1 LPWPLAFAIV
11 DEEVKMERRHFI
23 KTSTAGVLG
32 LIGSQTLVGSW
43 AEAKEEKKAA
53 PEAAK
58 DYNSVIAH
66 CLATGEAC
74 VGYCMS
80 ELANG
85 NKEMAECNRTVQEML
100 ALCGALLKLNAYKS
114 EHVKELAKI
123 SAQAC
128 DTCAAACKKHSP
140 HWAHGMHLICKSCY
154 EACLECS
161 KACKAMAA

>member
-1 LPWPLAFAIV
+1 M
-11 DEEVKMERRHFI
+11 KRRHFI

-53 PEAAK
+53 PAAATK
-58 DYNSVIAH
+58 DYNAIIAH

-80 ELANG
+80 EFANG

-100 ALCGALLKLNAYKS
+100 ALCEALLKLNAYNSAHTKA
-114 EHVKELAKI
+114 LAKI

-128 DTCAAACKKHSP
+128 DTCAEACKKHSP